1 MSLVAG
7 ATLLNGIGHLANL
20 GQFVE
25 IGQGQAFQREQ
36 MQWARRAYC
45 LDSRALRIDLLNAV
59 KEDVRDHHQTYAS
72 RIDTLLVVHTLLLT
86 FALATLQYS
95 DQFVPVSGCVEC
107 EENEHPWLVTCWV
120 YAVSGILILPFW
132 GIVLLIW
139 SKLQLDHW
147 LENSIG
153 RLNVE
158 LRQSL
163 SADVNV
169 ESLGDREGTEL
180 LERVEGAV
188 TRLSSFVVEH
198 QESFKRVWN
207 QECRF
212 MISAATVFLWVSCVL
227 AILITAGMFWL
238 FLQNHMTDQHR
249 HAATHFAL
257 CARGVDPSAK
267 VRSWGSWH
275 RWPTASTSACPGPC
289 AVRKGDTS
297 TAGRWSRPPSRIVL
311 NRPKAKRCRCPVR
324 CPAACPAPPPMPPPS
339 WPPWGDGRTPRCG
352 LVAPAKAP
360 TWTIPACSWP
370 NCLQAYQ
377 PWRTT

>member
-257 CARGVDPSAK
+257 CTILGLLA
-267 VRSWGSWH
+267 
-275 RWPTASTSACPGPC
+275 
-289 AVRKGDTS
+289 
-297 TAGRWSRPPSRIVL
+297 
-311 NRPKAKRCRCPVR
+311 PV
-324 CPAACPAPPPMPPPS
+324 AY
-339 WPPWGDGRTPRCG
+339 GRTVESPTFEDCIEPPEGQTLSVSRSVSSSVSSASSHAAALLAALGRRAHTALRPGGAREGTNLDDSGVLMAELPSG
-352 LVAPAKAP
+352 LP
-360 TWTIPACSWP
+360 TLEDDLRFSEMT
-370 NCLQAYQ
+370 
-377 PWRTT
+377 

>member
-72 RIDTLLVVHTLLLT
+72 RIDTLLLVHTLLLT

-132 GIVLLIW
+132 GIVMLIW

-147 LENSIG
+147 LEDRSQRPALAVQACDSLAERLWGHFG
-153 RLNVE
+153 RAG
-158 LRQSL
+158 SL
-163 SADVNV
+163 SH
-169 ESLGDREGTEL
+169 T
-180 LERVEGAV
+180 
-188 TRLSSFVVEH
+188 
-198 QESFKRVWN
+198 
-207 QECRF
+207 
-212 MISAATVFLWVSCVL
+212 
-227 AILITAGMFWL
+227 
-238 FLQNHMTDQHR
+238 
-249 HAATHFAL
+249 
-257 CARGVDPSAK
+257 
-267 VRSWGSWH
+267 
-275 RWPTASTSACPGPC
+275 
-289 AVRKGDTS
+289 
-297 TAGRWSRPPSRIVL
+297 
-311 NRPKAKRCRCPVR
+311 
-324 CPAACPAPPPMPPPS
+324 
-339 WPPWGDGRTPRCG
+339 
-352 LVAPAKAP
+352 
-360 TWTIPACSWP
+360 
-370 NCLQAYQ
+370 
-377 PWRTT
+377 

>member
-72 RIDTLLVVHTLLLT
+72 RIDTLLLVHTLLLT

-120 YAVSGILILPFW
+120 YSVSGILILPFW
-132 GIVLLIW
+132 GIVMLIW

-147 LENSIG
+147 LETSIG

-158 LRQSL
+158 LRLSL
-163 SADVNV
+163 SADFSQETANG
-169 ESLGDREGTEL
+169 EGLQDRDGSQL
-180 LERVEGAV
+180 LEKVEGAV
-188 TRLSSFVVEH
+188 TRLGTFVVEH

-207 QECRF
+207 KECRF
-212 MISAATVFLWVSCVL
+212 MISAATVFLWVSCIL
-227 AILITAGMFWL
+227 AILITSGMFWL
-238 FLQNHMTDQHR
+238 FLQNHMEGQHR
-249 HAATHFAL
+249 HASSHFAL
-257 CARGVDPSAK
+257 CTLSGLLAPAFYGLWFRLVCRRPGIVRVLTWAQELRQMARLISSRTALSRLWPK
-267 VRSWGSWH
+267 VPEARLCWKTWQLRPLHEPRRSSE
-275 RWPTASTSACPGPC
+275 PC
-289 AVRKGDTS
+289 AG
-297 TAGRWSRPPSRIVL
+297 
-311 NRPKAKRCRCPVR
+311 RCRGR
-324 CPAACPAPPPMPPPS
+324 RLGMQDPAWAFFPMRVS
-339 WPPWGDGRTPRCG
+339 
-352 LVAPAKAP
+352 
-360 TWTIPACSWP
+360 
-370 NCLQAYQ
+370 
-377 PWRTT
+377 

>member
-1 MSLVAG
+1 MSLLAG

-120 YAVSGILILPFW
+120 YSVSGILILPFW
-132 GIVLLIW
+132 GTLRLIW

-158 LRQSL
+158 LRRSL
-163 SADVNV
+163 SADSNCT
-169 ESLGDREGTEL
+169 EPSEDRDGTQL
-180 LERVEGAV
+180 LDKVEGAV
-188 TRLSSFVVEH
+188 TRLSTFVVEH
-198 QESFKRVWN
+198 QESFKKVWN

-212 MISAATVFLWVSCVL
+212 MISAATVFLWGSCIL
-227 AILITAGMFWL
+227 AILITSGMFWL
-238 FLQNHMTDQHR
+238 FLQNHMAGQHR
-249 HAATHFAL
+249 HAASHFAL
-257 CARGVDPSAK
+257 CTLSGLIAPVFYGLWYRLSCARRPSVDIFEDCIEPELPQAIRCHEGAPSGPLSSVETSISAASSRAAALLTRLRRGRDAREGSNIIDEGVLMAERPS
-267 VRSWGSWH
+267 GL
-275 RWPTASTSACPGPC
+275 
-289 AVRKGDTS
+289 
-297 TAGRWSRPPSRIVL
+297 PSL
-311 NRPKAKRCRCPVR
+311 EDDMYFNQL
-324 CPAACPAPPPMPPPS
+324 
-339 WPPWGDGRTPRCG
+339 T
-352 LVAPAKAP
+352 
-360 TWTIPACSWP
+360 
-370 NCLQAYQ
+370 
-377 PWRTT
+377 